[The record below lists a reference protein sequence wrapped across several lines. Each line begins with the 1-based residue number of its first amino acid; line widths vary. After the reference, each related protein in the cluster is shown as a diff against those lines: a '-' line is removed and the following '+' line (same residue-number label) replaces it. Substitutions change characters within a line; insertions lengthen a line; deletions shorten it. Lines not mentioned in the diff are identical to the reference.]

1 MNDSRR
7 GLLQSLIAAP
17 ALAAAG
23 IKNVEAK
30 EVAVP
35 AAGRTLLVFRVT
47 VPAPATALELIL
59 NKVHEALEKN
69 GLGDVP
75 AIVVPHHIE
84 VQAISLPEGE

>member
-1 MNDSRR
+1 VNDSRR

-30 EVAVP
+30 EINVP
-35 AAGRTLLVFRVT
+35 KVGRTLLVFRVT
-47 VPAPATALELIL
+47 VPTTQDTFNFIVASVREQ
-59 NKVHEALEKN
+59 LEKA

-75 AIVVPHHIE
+75 AIVYPSHIE